1 MNNNFNDD
9 ELEILKKYNDNKL
22 IQSKTKKEDINKAKE
37 IVNNS
42 INKSKHISIR
52 LSEKDLTK
60 LKVKSLESG
69 VAYQTLIGIL
79 VRQYTENKIKLEI

>member
-1 MNNNFNDD
+1 MNNKYDN
-9 ELEILKKYNDNKL
+9 EEMEILENYNNNKL
-22 IQSKTKKEDINKAKE
+22 IQSKTKTADIMKAKE
-37 IVNNS
+37 IANNT

-60 LKVKSLESG
+60 LKAKSLESG

-79 VRQYTENKIKLEI
+79 IRQYTENKIKIEL